1 MNTAE
6 RRSAPDPTV
15 FTDFTPEQ
23 IERSRA
29 YKHDVRPL
37 VVISTLLG
45 LAVPL
50 VLGLTPAGAALVRV
64 AGDLAGGGWIARAL
78 LGSVAIS
85 LLGLVL
91 RLPLS
96 MWGETVSRRWG
107 LSRRSWGLFAADTAK
122 GFVIGAVL
130 TAGAI
135 GGLYALLRHAGG
147 GWWVWAA
154 LAAAGLAVLGSFI
167 MPVLI
172 EPLFNKF
179 RPLPDGELRDRLMA
193 LVAQSGVPVRDILV
207 SDSSKR
213 TTAANAYVSG
223 FGKTRR
229 LVVWDTT
236 TDSLSTEETA
246 AVAAHELGHAARRD
260 VLVGTVLGAVGAA
273 VGVAVLAAALHWSPL
288 LDAAGVQQADDP
300 RSQALVRAIL
310 AVIGLVGEPW
320 GLAYSRYI
328 ESRADGYAL
337 DLFRDPDTV
346 VRMERALAV
355 QNIADLRPR
364 RYEVLLRYTHP
375 PIPERIAH
383 ARRWAAEQGVAI
395 PRSLSAESKEAGGT

>member
-1 MNTAE
+1 MNYPAADAADFT
-6 RRSAPDPTV
+6 D

-29 YKHDVRPL
+29 YKRDVRPL
-37 VVISTLLG
+37 VIASTTLG

-50 VLGLTPAGAALVRV
+50 VLGLTPAGAGLVRA
-64 AGDLAGGGWIARAL
+64 AGDLAGGGWVARAL
-78 LGSVAIS
+78 LGSLAIS

-107 LSRRSWGLFAADTAK
+107 LSRRGWGLFAADTAK
-122 GFVIGAVL
+122 GFGIGAVL
-130 TAGAI
+130 TAAAVA
-135 GGLYALLRHAGG
+135 GLYFLLRHGG
-147 GWWVWAA
+147 DGWWVWAA
-154 LAAAGLAVLGSFI
+154 LAAAALAVLGSFI

-179 RPLPDGELRDRLMA
+179 RPLPGGELRDRLMA

-236 TDSLSTEETA
+236 ADSLSTEETA

-260 VLVGTVLGAVGAA
+260 VLVGTLLGAVGGA
-273 VGVAVLAAALHWSPL
+273 VGVALLAAALNWTAL
-288 LDAAGVQQADDP
+288 LDAAGVTHAEDP
-300 RSQALVRAIL
+300 RSQALVRAVL

-320 GLAYSRYI
+320 GLAYSRHI
-328 ESRADGYAL
+328 EARADGYAL
-337 DLFRDPDTV
+337 DLFREPDTIV
-346 VRMERALAV
+346 GMERALAV

-375 PIPERIAH
+375 PIPDRIAH

-395 PRSLSAESKEAGGT
+395 PKSLSAGSKETDAP

>member
-1 MNTAE
+1 
-6 RRSAPDPTV
+6 
-15 FTDFTPEQ
+15 
-23 IERSRA
+23 
-29 YKHDVRPL
+29 
-37 VVISTLLG
+37 
-45 LAVPL
+45 
-50 VLGLTPAGAALVRV
+50 
-64 AGDLAGGGWIARAL
+64 

-91 RLPLS
+91 GMPLS
-96 MWGETVSRRWG
+96 MWGEVVSRRWG
-107 LSRRSWGLFAADTAK
+107 LSTRSWRLFAADTAK
-122 GFVIGAVL
+122 GFLIGALL
-130 TAGAI
+130 TAAAI
-135 GGLYALLRHAGG
+135 TGLYFLMRDAGDA
-147 GWWVWAA
+147 WWVWAA
-154 LAAAGLAVLGSFI
+154 LAAAALAVLASFI
-167 MPVLI
+167 MPVVF

-179 RPLPDGELRDRLMA
+179 RPLPEGPLRERLML
-193 LVAQSGVPVRDILV
+193 LVAESGVPVKDILV

-223 FGKTRR
+223 FGRTRR

-236 TDSLSTEETA
+236 TDSLDTDEIA

-260 VLVGTVLGAVGAA
+260 VLVGTLVGAVGAA
-273 VGVAVLAAALHWSPL
+273 LGVVLLAAALHWTPL
-288 LDAAGVQQADDP
+288 LDAAGVQHADDP
-300 RSQALVRAIL
+300 RSQALVRAVF

-328 ESRADGYAL
+328 EGRADGYAL

-346 VRMERALAV
+346 VRMERSLAL

-383 ARRWAAEQGVAI
+383 ARRWAAEQGVPI
-395 PRSLSAESKEAGGT
+395 PKPLSAALQEPGDA

>member
-1 MNTAE
+1 MDYAAE
-6 RRSAPDPTV
+6 
-15 FTDFTPEQ
+15 DFTPEQ

-29 YKHDVRPL
+29 YKRDARPL
-37 VVISTLLG
+37 MIVSLLLG

-50 VLGLTPAGAALVRV
+50 VLGLTPAGAGLVRA
-64 AGDLAGGGWIARAL
+64 AGDVAGGGWVAGAL
-78 LGSVAIS
+78 LGSVALS
-85 LLGLVL
+85 VLGLL
-91 RLPLS
+91 IGLPVR
-96 MWGETVSRRWG
+96 MWSEVVGRRWG
-107 LSRRSWGLFAADTAK
+107 LSRRGWGLFAADTAK
-122 GFVIGAVL
+122 GFGIGAVL
-130 TAGAI
+130 TAAAV
-135 GGLYALLRHAGG
+135 GGFYFLLRHAGDA
-147 GWWVWAA
+147 WWVWAG
-154 LAAAGLAVLGSFI
+154 LAAAGLAVLASFV
-167 MPVLI
+167 MPVVI

-179 RPLPDGELRDRLMA
+179 RPLPAGPLRERLMA
-193 LVAQSGVPVRDILV
+193 LVAESGVQVREILV

-236 TDSLSTEETA
+236 TDSLDTDEIA

-260 VLVGTVLGAVGAA
+260 VLVGTLLGAVGAA
-273 VGVAVLAAALHWSPL
+273 VGVVLLAAGLHWSPL
-288 LDAAGVQQADDP
+288 LDAAGVAHVDDP

-310 AVIGLVGEPW
+310 AAIGLVGEPW

-337 DLFRDPDTV
+337 DLVRDPDTV

-364 RYEVLLRYTHP
+364 RYEILLRYTHP
-375 PIPERIAH
+375 PIVERIAH
-383 ARRWAAEQGVAI
+383 ARRWAAEHDVPI
-395 PRSLSAESKEAGGT
+395 PKPLSAASKEVGED